1 MGNPLS
7 PILSDIYIHYFEEKL
22 LSLLNFKCWLQYID
36 DAFIFI
42 DNHFDINYILQVAI
56 SVDSHIQFTF
66 ELQDSNTFPFL
77 MLWLLNVIP
86 LLKFVC
92 IGNLFLFLAPL
103 TLIQIILLIIY
114 LCLPCS
120 QYLF

>member
-1 MGNPLS
+1 M
-7 PILSDIYIHYFEEKL
+7 HYLGEKL

-66 ELQDSNTFPFL
+66 EIEDYNSFAFLTVLVIKCDSYFKTCVHRKPFSVSCPPHAL
-77 MLWLLNVIP
+77 SNHPI
-86 LLKFVC
+86 
-92 IGNLFLFLAPL
+92 
-103 TLIQIILLIIY
+103 IQKN
-114 LCLPCS
+114 
-120 QYLF
+120 